1 MADAPD
7 TLRAQQFAF
16 ARHLRDPAGNAPPPG
31 IEARR
36 MAVYRALF
44 RNNVAALLG
53 GNFPVLRR
61 TLGDDAWH
69 ALVDDFHARHRSRTP
84 LFTEI
89 GREFLRHLERRAD
102 EGAADPPWTR
112 ELAHHEW
119 IELALQIA
127 DDPLP
132 PHRRPADAEAAGALL
147 DGAPVLSPYAR
158 ALAYRW
164 PVHRIGPDV
173 RPAEPPPE
181 PTLILARRDADGD
194 VRFSQLSPL
203 AYRLLERLAEPEPR
217 SGRDHL
223 RALAAEAGLPD
234 PAALD
239 ADGGALLAR
248 MLAEGT
254 VLGVRP

>member
-1 MADAPD
+1 MADAPG

-16 ARHLRDPAGNAPPPG
+16 ARHLRDPARHAAPPG

-36 MAVYRALF
+36 MAVYRELF
-44 RNNVAALLG
+44 RNNIAALLG

-61 TLGDDAWH
+61 TLGEDAWN

-102 EGAADPPWTR
+102 EGAGDPPWTR

-132 PHRRPADAEAAGALL
+132 PHRPLAAAAAGALL
-147 DGAPVLSPYAR
+147 DGVPVLSPHAR

-164 PVHRIGPDV
+164 PVHRIGPDF
-173 RPAEPPPE
+173 RPADPPPE
-181 PTLILARRDADGD
+181 PTLILARRDAAGE

-203 AYRLLERLAEPEPR
+203 AYRLLERLAGPEPH
-217 SGRDHL
+217 SGRAHL
-223 RALAAEAGLPD
+223 RALAVEAGLPD

-254 VLGVRP
+254 LLGVRP